1 MASPVRRFSPAPG
14 IYVDIVGNTVTI
26 TGECEAWGPAAT
38 AANAPWMASSI
49 NRHWTRHLPY
59 GYDIQTTVAVHY
71 RSPTGTEN
79 TSRLQIY
86 YGPMW
91 SDSNAYKGYG
101 IKTTRIKLNNKDTNA
116 ISMVLPHEFGHTLG
130 LGDRYDESVFS
141 KLSNLVGGP
150 RGDTPV
156 HKGYEDEMMGGMKR
170 VQRKTIDNLKSETA
184 PSAAWT
190 NDDNEV
196 RDWLKAHSDGD
207 IAALAIADR
216 IAIINTLM
224 SGWISDTDVTAAVR
238 VIGTVNSVSDAKAV
252 KAGVDPYAMKGV
264 GQRTRILMALDAL
277 PR

>member
-14 IYVDIVGNTVTI
+14 IYVDIIGNVVTI

-38 AANAPWMASSI
+38 AANAPSMAAAI
-49 NRHWTRHLPY
+49 NRKWTRQLPY
-59 GYDIQTTVAVHY
+59 GYDIRSSVAVYY

-79 TSRLQIY
+79 TGRLQIY

-91 SDSNAYKGYG
+91 SDSNAYKGNG
-101 IKTTRIKLNNKDTNA
+101 IKTTRIKLNNKDHDA
-116 ISMVLPHEFGHTLG
+116 ISTVLPHEFGHTLG
-130 LGDRYDESVFS
+130 LGDRYEEGIFS
-141 KLSNLVGGP
+141 KLSNFLGGP
-150 RGDTPV
+150 RGDTPT

-184 PSAAWT
+184 PSANWT

-196 RDWLKAHSDGD
+196 RDWLKAHTNGD
-207 IAALAIADR
+207 IAALSVADK

-224 SGWISDTDVTAAVR
+224 GGWISDGDVTAMVR
-238 VIGTVNSVSDAKAV
+238 VIGTINSVSDAKAV
-252 KAGVDPYAMKGV
+252 NAGVDPYSMKGV
-264 GQRTRILMALDAL
+264 GQRTRVRMALDAM